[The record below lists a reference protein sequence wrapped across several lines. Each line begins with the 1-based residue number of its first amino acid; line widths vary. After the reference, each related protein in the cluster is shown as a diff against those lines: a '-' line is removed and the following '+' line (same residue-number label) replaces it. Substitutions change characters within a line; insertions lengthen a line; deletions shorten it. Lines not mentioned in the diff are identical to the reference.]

1 MSYLYRPSPPRKT
14 KEVVIRAQNGVGPQT
29 APALGDGHRFRTA
42 FPDNGIVVDVMNIST
57 TSVVILTW
65 SLPQLAMSNDV
76 TTDFFEIA
84 YFDEG
89 NPTSVMTANVT
100 YDSSSPGRSG
110 FSADLLGDNNRRG
123 AHTFSITAVYST
135 PMLRSSPATVTGV
148 RAVEE
153 GKWLL

>member
-1 MSYLYRPSPPRKT
+1 MC
-14 KEVVIRAQNGVGPQT
+14 IRDSPQT
-29 APALGDGHRFRTA
+29 APTLGDDHSFRTA
-42 FPDNGIVVDVMNIST
+42 FPDNGMVIDVMDIRSS
-57 TSVVILTW
+57 SVVILTW
-65 SLPQLAMSNDV
+65 SLPPLAVSDDV
-76 TTDFFEIA
+76 TTDFFEIV

-110 FSADLLGDNNRRG
+110 FRADLLGDNNGRR